1 MPMIRDEPNIAAG
14 VLTNDN
20 WIEYAFKVI
29 KNGSKLGKPLQ
40 GAPERAADFL
50 KVRPH
55 PGRAGREQMPR
66 PHRLSATEWRATM
79 ANFES
84 D

>member
-1 MPMIRDEPNIAAG
+1 MIRDEPNIAAG
-14 VLTNDN
+14 VLTNDD

-29 KNGSKLGKPLQ
+29 KDGSKLGKSLQ
-40 GAPERAADFL
+40 ASPERAGDFL
-50 KVRPH
+50 QGGPH
-55 PGRAGREQMPR
+55 PGRAGGKQMPS

-79 ANFES
+79 ANLEP